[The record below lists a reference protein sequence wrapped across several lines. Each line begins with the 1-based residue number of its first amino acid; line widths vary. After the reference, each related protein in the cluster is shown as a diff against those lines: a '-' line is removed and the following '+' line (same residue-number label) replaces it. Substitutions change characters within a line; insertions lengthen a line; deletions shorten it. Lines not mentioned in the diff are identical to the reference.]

1 MATVT
6 LRYWAAMRA
15 AAGTARED
23 VEADTLA
30 EALHQARSARG
41 DRSRYA
47 AVLAICSIVV
57 DETPVNAR
65 DHADV
70 VLRDGSVIELLPPF
84 AGGA

>member
-15 AAGTARED
+15 AAGMPRED

-30 EALHQARSARG
+30 EALHQVRAARG

-47 AVLAICSIVV
+47 AVLGICSIVV
-57 DETPVNAR
+57 DETPVGAR
-65 DHADV
+65 DHAEV
-70 VLRDGSVIELLPPF
+70 MLRDGSVIELLPPF

>member
-30 EALHQARSARG
+30 EALVLARSTRG
-41 DRSRYA
+41 DRSRFA

-65 DHADV
+65 DHAEV
-70 VLRDGSVIELLPPF
+70 RLRDGSVIELLPPF